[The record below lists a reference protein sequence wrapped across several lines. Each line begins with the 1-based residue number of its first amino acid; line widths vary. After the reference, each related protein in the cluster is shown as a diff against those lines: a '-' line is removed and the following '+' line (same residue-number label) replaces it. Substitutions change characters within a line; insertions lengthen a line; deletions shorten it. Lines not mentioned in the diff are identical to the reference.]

1 MLYKVLYDGD
11 DITFEPYHTEEEV
24 RAWSVEQINE
34 YINAM
39 QGHLLWKQR
48 RVVEYSSW
56 REQPSMQTEEA
67 SDQLDKLIQIVRE
80 DVTRTQLS
88 IEQAKSILEDR
99 NND

>member
-24 RAWSVEQINE
+24 RDWSIEQINE
-34 YINAM
+34 YINIM

-48 RVVEYSSW
+48 RVVEYSTW
-56 REQPSMQTEEA
+56 YDKPSMQTEEA
-67 SDQLDKLIQIVRE
+67 SDQLDKLIKIVRE
-80 DVTRTQLS
+80 DVARTELS

>member
-1 MLYKVLYDGD
+1 MLYKVVYDGE

-24 RAWSVEQINE
+24 SSWTTERIQE
-34 YINAM
+34 YINTM

-56 REQPSMQTEEA
+56 YDKPSMQTEEA

-80 DVTRTQLS
+80 DVARTELS
-88 IEQAKSILEDR
+88 IKQAKSILEDK